1 MQSTVTQQKAA
12 RNLRCARFHCAGLWP
27 LAAVASTTSSVVTGP
42 FGSIDRWLYVFRF
55 RCSCQFLR
63 GQTHASRFFIL
74 VVMSDWSDSSD
85 AADSDTSDILPR
97 FSRHWDEKAAAKRAK
112 AEHSSPWMWY
122 YNLTAKQRRAEDER
136 IAKKLA
142 PKAAEFREI
151 EEFELTYVPF
161 EYRTRGSSLSPNT
174 PPPRGLRVPASS
186 TVVPASAEA
195 STSKAGLP
203 ETPRETPREPPRKAQ
218 PHRRVLFRLT
228 DGSVVSSSDD
238 EDTHVSRSS
247 RKRPV
252 CSNDADKDVCSPPTA
267 SEGRVISSG
276 TDDDAGASGRVAP
289 LCRARETS
297 GALPRS
303 VREEDVDRDSS
314 GDAERASS
322 TSLTRADVIRKRR
335 ERIERQRSL
344 LEEIR
349 SGRRSSSDE
358 SSRKRSF
365 RRSSVVTP
373 TDRSVAG
380 RLSSVRRKLL
390 ATPSPTS
397 SAEDPLLGL
406 ERGQTPPSL
415 GLSSD
420 ESASISFMRARARTS
435 RGPLHVWHS
444 TPHGAPRRFV
454 SSRDIS
460 TADSAALLGTLVK
473 AASAERR
480 QRADRR
486 LQALDRGETLVI
498 SQLLPE
504 LQEGTTFG
512 GQPPTGLPSA
522 AASPASRSHDESSIS
537 RRSVGAAEWSIV
549 MRFGVG
555 SNRERVLLSDALSPL
570 SAIAKFGVRSRSRTS
585 QAAQDP
591 LREQRGQA
599 PAARDYDSG
608 PATLLQQLLKHC
620 QQEAPVTF
628 EVALRLTDDCH
639 RCLKLGEGCTAD
651 VYRIR
656 RLSGDES
663 AVKVIPVGGGRNE
676 DGELPMSLSSVILEC
691 VMTRELNNLRFN
703 ETNQSANFIEL
714 KRIYCVRG
722 TYHPVLMK
730 SWKDYD
736 NQFCSENS
744 DPALFLE
751 TQHYVLLEFEFGGKT
766 LERSKITIEQLESVF
781 LQVACSLAVAEPE
794 LEFEHRDLHCD
805 NVLVKPTELEFAEF
819 VLHGRKIQVRT
830 AGVKG
835 SVIDYTLSRT
845 RIGGQ
850 VYFTDLSKDSAIFQ
864 GTGSF
869 QYDIYRIMK
878 EHNGDDWEAFRPH
891 TNVLWLHYLLTKM
904 FQKLP
909 KDKAGR
915 GGLGS
920 SPSRSRLASWMDAIL
935 SFPSAEQF
943 VVEQVIPLLER
954 DAETPRRAA
963 AH

>member
-1 MQSTVTQQKAA
+1 
-12 RNLRCARFHCAGLWP
+12 
-27 LAAVASTTSSVVTGP
+27 
-42 FGSIDRWLYVFRF
+42 
-55 RCSCQFLR
+55 
-63 GQTHASRFFIL
+63 
-74 VVMSDWSDSSD
+74 MSDWSDSTE
-85 AADSDTSDILPR
+85 AADSDTSDIPPR
-97 FSRHWDEKAAAKRAK
+97 FSRPWDEKAAPKRAK
-112 AEHSSPWMWY
+112 PEDEDSSPWMWY

-136 IAKKLA
+136 IANKLA
-142 PKAAEFREI
+142 ATAAEFREV
-151 EEFELTYVPF
+151 EEFALTYAPF

-203 ETPRETPREPPRKAQ
+203 EPPREAPREPPRKAQ
-218 PHRRVLFRLT
+218 PHRRVLFRLA

-252 CSNDADKDVCSPPTA
+252 CSDDADKHVGSPPT
-267 SEGRVISSG
+267 SEGRVDDISSG
-276 TDDDAGASGRVAP
+276 TDDDAGASGRVAQ
-289 LCRARETS
+289 LSTVRDTS
-297 GALPRS
+297 GAWPRS
-303 VREEDVDRDSS
+303 VREEDVDRESG

-322 TSLTRADVIRKRR
+322 SSLTRADVIRKRR

-344 LEEIR
+344 LEEIC
-349 SGRRSSSDE
+349 SGRLSSGDE

-373 TDRSVAG
+373 TDRSVTG

-397 SAEDPLLGL
+397 SVEDPLLGL

-415 GLSSD
+415 NLSSD
-420 ESASISFMRARARTS
+420 DSATTSFMRPGARTS
-435 RGPLHVWHS
+435 RGPLRVWHS

-460 TADSAALLGTLVK
+460 TTDSAALLGTLVK

-498 SQLLPE
+498 TQLLPE
-504 LQEGTTFG
+504 LQEGTNFG

-522 AASPASRSHDESSIS
+522 APSPASRRHDESSIS
-537 RRSVGAAEWSIV
+537 RRSVDAAEWSIV

-570 SAIAKFGVRSRSRTS
+570 SAIASFGARSRSRAS
-585 QAAQDP
+585 QAPQDP
-591 LREQRGQA
+591 LREQREQA
-599 PAARDYDSG
+599 PAAGDYDSG
-608 PATLLQQLLKHC
+608 PATLLQQLLRHC

-628 EVALRLTDDCH
+628 EVALRLTDDCR

-656 RLSGDES
+656 RPSGDES

-691 VMTRELNNLRFN
+691 VMTRELSNLRFN

-714 KRIYCVRG
+714 KRIYCVQG

-730 SWKDYD
+730 SWNDYD

-744 DPALFLE
+744 DPALFQE

-766 LERSKITIEQLESVF
+766 LERSKVTIEQLESVF

-805 NVLVKPTELEFAEF
+805 NVLVKPTEEEFAEF
-819 VLHGRKIQVRT
+819 VLHGRKIRVRT
-830 AGVKG
+830 AGVKA

-891 TNVLWLHYLLTKM
+891 TNVLWLHYLLMKLLH
-904 FQKLP
+904 KLP
-909 KDKAGR
+909 KTKQVTEVIEPSSSRGR
-915 GGLGS
+915 LS
-920 SPSRSRLASWMDAIL
+920 AWMDVIL

-943 VVEQVIPLLER
+943 VVEQVLPHLER
-954 DAETPRRAA
+954 DAEAPRRAKRA
-963 AH
+963 ERPQPEPHAMNLRAHR

>member
-628 EVALRLTDDCH
+628 EVALRLT
-639 RCLKLGEGCTAD
+639 
-651 VYRIR
+651 
-656 RLSGDES
+656 
-663 AVKVIPVGGGRNE
+663 
-676 DGELPMSLSSVILEC
+676 
-691 VMTRELNNLRFN
+691 ELNNLRFN

>member
-1 MQSTVTQQKAA
+1 
-12 RNLRCARFHCAGLWP
+12 
-27 LAAVASTTSSVVTGP
+27 
-42 FGSIDRWLYVFRF
+42 
-55 RCSCQFLR
+55 
-63 GQTHASRFFIL
+63 
-74 VVMSDWSDSSD
+74 MSDWSDSTE

-97 FSRHWDEKAAAKRAK
+97 FSRPWDEKAAAKRAK
-112 AEHSSPWMWY
+112 AEDESSEMWY

-136 IAKKLA
+136 IANKLA
-142 PKAAEFREI
+142 PKAAEFSEI
-151 EEFELTYVPF
+151 EEFELTYAPF

-203 ETPRETPREPPRKAQ
+203 EPPREAPREPPRKAQ
-218 PHRRVLFRLT
+218 SHRRVLFRLA

-252 CSNDADKDVCSPPTA
+252 CSDDADDKDVGSPPTA
-267 SEGRVISSG
+267 SEGRVDDISSG
-276 TDDDAGASGRVAP
+276 TDVDDDAGANGRVAQ
-289 LCRARETS
+289 LSRAQETS
-297 GALPRS
+297 GALPRI
-303 VREEDVDRDSS
+303 VREEDVDRESG

-322 TSLTRADVIRKRR
+322 SSLTRADVIRKRR

-344 LEEIR
+344 LEEIC

-373 TDRSVAG
+373 TDRRVAG
-380 RLSSVRRKLL
+380 RLSNVRRKLL
-390 ATPSPTS
+390 ATPSPAS
-397 SAEDPLLGL
+397 SAEDPLRGL
-406 ERGQTPPSL
+406 ERGQTPPSS
-415 GLSSD
+415 LSSD
-420 ESASISFMRARARTS
+420 DSATIGFMRPRARTS
-435 RGPLHVWHS
+435 RGSLRVWHS

-460 TADSAALLGTLVK
+460 TTDSAALLGTLVK

-486 LQALDRGETLVI
+486 LQVLDRGETLVI
-498 SQLLPE
+498 TQLLPE
-504 LQEGTTFG
+504 LQEGTNFG
-512 GQPPTGLPSA
+512 GKPPTGPPSA
-522 AASPASRSHDESSIS
+522 TPSPASRRHDESSIS
-537 RRSVGAAEWSIV
+537 RRSVDAAEWSIV

-570 SAIAKFGVRSRSRTS
+570 SAIASFGARSRSRAS
-585 QAAQDP
+585 HAPQDP
-591 LREQRGQA
+591 LREQPEQA

-608 PATLLQQLLKHC
+608 PATLLQQLLQLC

-628 EVALRLTDDCH
+628 EVALRLTYDCH

-656 RLSGDES
+656 RPSGDES
-663 AVKVIPVGGGRNE
+663 AVKVMPVGGGRDEN
-676 DGELPMSLSSVILEC
+676 GELPMSLSSVILEC
-691 VMTRELNNLRFN
+691 VMTRELSNLRFN

-714 KRIYCVRG
+714 ERIYCVRG

-744 DPALFLE
+744 DPALLQE
-751 TQHYVLLEFEFGGKT
+751 NQHYVLLEFEFGGKT
-766 LERSKITIEQLESVF
+766 LERSKVTIEQFESVF

-805 NVLVKPTELEFAEF
+805 NVLVKPTEQEFAEF
-819 VLHGRKIQVRT
+819 VLHGRKIRVRT
-830 AGVKG
+830 AGVKA

-878 EHNGDDWEAFRPH
+878 EQNGDDWEAFRPH
-891 TNVLWLHYLLTKM
+891 TNVLWLHYLLMKLL
-904 FQKLP
+904 QKLP
-909 KDKAGR
+909 KTKQVAEVVQPSTSR
-915 GGLGS
+915 G
-920 SPSRSRLASWMDAIL
+920 RLAVWMDVIL

-943 VVEQVIPLLER
+943 VVEQVIPHLER
-954 DAETPRRAA
+954 DAEAPRRAKRPQTEEPHA
-963 AH
+963 MNLRAHR